1 MMSAFTMGNGQ
12 IAMLVLGLAT
22 CAFGADP
29 DLPIYQEGKPGYVHF
44 DLATGGSW
52 FVSNSLCPCLISY
65 TLTAFNPAIDPQIN
79 VYVLNQ
85 DNFDLYKSGARF
97 QYYQAASSA
106 NSNFTQLDAWT
117 SPSDVK
123 YVVINR
129 NPGPG
134 LTEIKGTLKFATN
147 VINAARESHTHTHTR
162 THTRARTRTRTHE
175 FVPLTETAGDK
186 MKRQMT
192 ERTVLDVDVRHR
204 DL

>member
-147 VINAARESHTHTHTR
+147 VINAAPWWLILLIVVSSVFIISGVIAVVVYCIKKRRNPYRHYH
-162 THTRARTRTRTHE
+162 
-175 FVPLTETAGDK
+175 FVPQL
-186 MKRQMT
+186 
-192 ERTVLDVDVRHR
+192 
-204 DL
+204 